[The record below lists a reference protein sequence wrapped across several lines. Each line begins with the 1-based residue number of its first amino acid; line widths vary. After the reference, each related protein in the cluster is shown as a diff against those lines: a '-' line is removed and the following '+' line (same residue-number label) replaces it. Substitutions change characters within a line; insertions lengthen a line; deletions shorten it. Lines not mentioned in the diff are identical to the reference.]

1 MPYHVF
7 DSHASEYDA
16 WYDTEAGR
24 AIFATE
30 VDCLKPLLHHYS
42 RPYLEIG
49 VGSGRFAQALG
60 IEYGV
65 DPAPTLLR
73 MARIRGIQ
81 VIEAIGEKL
90 PFSDMMFGGLLM
102 AFTLCFLENPQKSL
116 QEAWR
121 VLEPEGG
128 LVLGLILRNSPWA
141 EFYASKGR
149 KGHPIY
155 SKARFFSKDEVESL
169 LRMCGFKVLD
179 YRSTLFQLPGQSRYL
194 PEHAVMGYQEAAGF
208 VAIGSHKEEAK
219 KVACCDKSR
228 IHE

>member
-1 MPYHVF
+1 MPYQVF

-30 VDCLKPLLHHYS
+30 VDCLRPLLHHYS

-65 DPAPTLLR
+65 DLAPTPLR
-73 MARIRGIQ
+73 MARVRGIQ
-81 VIEAIGEKL
+81 VIEATGEKL
-90 PFSDMMFGGLLM
+90 PFPDMMFGGLLM
-102 AFTLCFLENPQKSL
+102 ALTLCFLENPQKSL

-141 EFYASKGR
+141 EFYAGKGR

-169 LRMCGFKVLD
+169 LRMSGFKVLD
-179 YRSTLFQLPGQSRYL
+179 YRSVLFQLPGQTHYRRERPITSYR
-194 PEHAVMGYQEAAGF
+194 ESAGF
-208 VAIGSHKEEAK
+208 VAIASYKPSP
-219 KVACCDKSR
+219 SR
-228 IHE
+228 LPDMDMTPV